1 MSKDW
6 LPDRAVLFVAALG
19 LMAVLLA
26 VVIGIFNV
34 DPVPAGQQGIPNWAE
49 NVLVAMVTGALLKVG
64 DVISAIVAL
73 SSNRQVERLG
83 NQLGASVPTET
94 GRVPQTAADAA
105 QQTAEAASDK
115 ADQIEARV

>member
-6 LPDRAVLFVAALG
+6 LPDRAVLFVAAIG

-83 NQLGASVPTET
+83 NQLGSSVPSEKA
-94 GRVPQTAADAA
+94 PQTAVEAA
-105 QQTAEAASDK
+105 QQTAGAATDK
-115 ADQIEARV
+115 ADQIEARGE